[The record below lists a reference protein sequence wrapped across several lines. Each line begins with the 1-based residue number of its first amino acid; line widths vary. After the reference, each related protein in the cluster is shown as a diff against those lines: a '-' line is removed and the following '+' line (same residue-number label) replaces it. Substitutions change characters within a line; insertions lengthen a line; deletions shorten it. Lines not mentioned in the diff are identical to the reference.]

1 MSDITIVVDCNDAD
15 FARDICAALQQFP
28 DVTAL
33 LPHHQAARDAQYAS
47 CWFPDPQLLT
57 RSPGLKLIQAASAG
71 VDHLPPALFGW
82 EDTLYTHF
90 SVRLPGDGEPRF
102 LINPFGMMFD
112 EVTASNLI
120 VVDMQGKVVAG
131 DAPANSAGFTI
142 HSAVHMAREDA
153 HCVIHTHT
161 LPGMAVA
168 ACEDGLLQLNQ
179 ISTEFYQ
186 RVGYHPYEGVA
197 FDLDERARIQRSLGN
212 NIAMI
217 LQSHGLLSVGR
228 TVADAFY
235 IMYYLNRACEI
246 QMAAAQ
252 LAALSPIHT
261 IAPHLSQHACEQL
274 MGVEHERQQVWQA
287 WLRRLDRLDTS
298 YKD

>member
-1 MSDITIVVDCNDAD
+1 MVTE
-15 FARDICAALQQFP
+15 RELRQQLAAAYRL
-28 DVTAL
+28 A
-33 LPHHQAARDAQYAS
+33 
-47 CWFPDPQLLT
+47 
-57 RSPGLKLIQAASAG
+57 
-71 VDHLPPALFGW
+71 ALFGW

-120 VVDMQGKVVAG
+120 VVDMQGKVVEG
-131 DAPANSAGFTI
+131 SAPANSAGFTI

-168 ACEDGLLQLNQ
+168 ACADGLLQLNQ

-197 FDLDERARIQRSLGN
+197 FDLDERVRIQRSLGE

-252 LAALSPIHT
+252 LAPLGPIHT
-261 IAPHLSQHACEQL
+261 IPEPLSRHACEQL
-274 MGVEHERQQVWQA
+274 MGLNMNASWCGRRGCGA
-287 WLRRLDRLDTS
+287 WTVLILLIRANAYDSVHHRRGL
-298 YKD
+298 

>member
-1 MSDITIVVDCNDAD
+1 
-15 FARDICAALQQFP
+15 
-28 DVTAL
+28 
-33 LPHHQAARDAQYAS
+33 
-47 CWFPDPQLLT
+47 
-57 RSPGLKLIQAASAG
+57 
-71 VDHLPPALFGW
+71 
-82 EDTLYTHF
+82 
-90 SVRLPGDGEPRF
+90 
-102 LINPFGMMFD
+102 MMFD

-120 VVDMQGKVVAG
+120 VVDMQGKVVEG

-228 TVADAFY
+228 TVADAFIY
-235 IMYYLNRACEI
+235 HVLPEPRLRDPK
-246 QMAAAQ
+246 MATAQ

>member
-1 MSDITIVVDCNDAD
+1 MATEQHL
-15 FARDICAALQQFP
+15 RQQLAAAYRL
-28 DVTAL
+28 A
-33 LPHHQAARDAQYAS
+33 
-47 CWFPDPQLLT
+47 
-57 RSPGLKLIQAASAG
+57 
-71 VDHLPPALFGW
+71 ALFGW

-120 VVDMQGKVVAG
+120 VVDMQGKVVEG

-168 ACEDGLLQLNQ
+168 ACE
-179 ISTEFYQ
+179 
-186 RVGYHPYEGVA
+186 
-197 FDLDERARIQRSLGN
+197 
-212 NIAMI
+212 
-217 LQSHGLLSVGR
+217 
-228 TVADAFY
+228 
-235 IMYYLNRACEI
+235 I
-246 QMAAAQ
+246 QMATAQ